1 MVTGAARTG
10 RGSPQAR
17 RAAEDGDALE
27 RLVRRA
33 FRHAARYYVEVAR
46 TPTVRPERVLEQLV
60 IETPEVVEGIVSGGR
75 PVIVVGAHF
84 GAIEMPVSYL
94 AARFGYQ
101 LVAPMET
108 VADAGLQDWIER
120 SRASAGIRIVPIEG
134 ARRTLLDELRAGR
147 SIGLVADRDLT
158 GGGLRVPFFGAPAPF
173 PIGAALLAVETGA
186 PLLVGGA
193 RRVGVGRYRGWLSR
207 IEVPA
212 TGTRRERV
220 HALVAAMAGR
230 FEDLIAQ
237 APEQWWAAFHPI
249 WPDLEGA
256 PDAPAPA
263 SRETAPGEVE
273 VPA

>member
-1 MVTGAARTG
+1 
-10 RGSPQAR
+10 
-17 RAAEDGDALE
+17 
-27 RLVRRA
+27 
-33 FRHAARYYVEVAR
+33 
-46 TPTVRPERVLEQLV
+46 V
-60 IETPEVVEGIVSGGR
+60 IETPELVEAIVSAGR

-94 AARFGYQ
+94 AARFGYR

-108 VADAGLQDWIER
+108 VADAGLQGWIER
-120 SRASAGIRIVPIEG
+120 SRASAGIRIVPIAG
-134 ARRTLLDELRAGR
+134 ARRALLDELRAGR

-158 GGGLRVPFFGAPAPF
+158 GGGLQVPFFGAPAPF

-186 PLLVGGA
+186 PLVVGGA
-193 RRVGVGRYRGWLSR
+193 RRVGVGRYAGWLSR

-212 TGTRRERV
+212 TGTRREKV
-220 HALVAAMAGR
+220 HALVASMAAT
-230 FEDLIAQ
+230 FEELIAQ

-256 PDAPAPA
+256 TEAAAPTRPEAA
-263 SRETAPGEVE
+263 ADEVE